1 MFARPRC
8 SWHKMGLQYIS
19 VTTLHMSELTIISEP
34 YPRPE
39 WRETVV
45 RGVDQHN
52 VAATGLPD
60 YYPVGFVIRGNRGE
74 VLGGLLGDIWG
85 GWLLVGSL
93 WVDSSL
99 RGRGY
104 GGALMA
110 QAHRYALEKSC
121 THSNL
126 RTGSYEARP
135 FYEQLG
141 YSVYAELKDHP
152 VAPHMRYFL
161 SRKLTPD
168 AAVSH
173 ATDALITMEPYAPS
187 ETVGAIK
194 FGITSHAYAA
204 MGLPEQAWMP
214 HNFLL
219 RDADGEILGGALGN
233 LWGSWFYLDYMW
245 VDRGIRGH
253 GHASRLIRAAEESA
267 ISSGCASA
275 FLSTFSFQARP
286 LYEKLGYEV
295 FGEEK
300 DHPKGHSHF
309 LMKKR
314 LA

>member
-1 MFARPRC
+1 MAENGFA
-8 SWHKMGLQYIS
+8 YIS
-19 VTTLHMSELTIISEP
+19 VITPYMSELTIIAEP

-52 VAATGLPD
+52 VAVTGLPD
-60 YYPVGFVIRGNRGE
+60 YYPVGFVIRGSRGE

-85 GWLLVGSL
+85 GWMLVASL
-93 WVDSSL
+93 WVDASL

-104 GGALMA
+104 GSALMA
-110 QAHRYALEKSC
+110 RAHRYALEKSC
-121 THSNL
+121 THSHL

-152 VAPHMRYFL
+152 VSPHVRYFL
-161 SRKLTPD
+161 SRELTLD
-168 AAVSH
+168 SSH
-173 ATDALITMEPYAPS
+173 APESDAPIAMEPYVPG
-187 ETVGAIK
+187 ETVAAIK

-214 HNFLL
+214 HNFFL

-233 LWGSWFYLDYMW
+233 LWGSWFYLEYMW
-245 VDRGIRGH
+245 VDRSIRGR
-253 GHASRLIRAAEESA
+253 GHASRLIRSAEEA
-267 ISSGCASA
+267 AVSSGCASA

-286 LYEKLGYEV
+286 LYEKLGYQL

-300 DHPKGHSHF
+300 DHPSGHSHF

>member
-1 MFARPRC
+1 
-8 SWHKMGLQYIS
+8 
-19 VTTLHMSELTIISEP
+19 MSELTIISEP
-34 YPRPE
+34 YPQPE

-85 GWLLVGSL
+85 GWLMVGSL
-93 WVDSSL
+93 WVDVSL

-110 QAHRYALEKSC
+110 RAHRYALEKSC
-121 THSNL
+121 THSHL

-152 VAPHMRYFL
+152 VAPHVRYFL
-161 SRKLTPD
+161 GRELTPD
-168 AAVSH
+168 ASH
-173 ATDALITMEPYAPS
+173 GPATDVPILMEPYVPS
-187 ETVGAIK
+187 ETAAAIR

-214 HNFLL
+214 HNFFL
-219 RDADGEILGGALGN
+219 RDDGGEIVGGAIGD
-233 LWGSWFYLDYMW
+233 LWGAWFYLHYLW
-245 VDRGIRGH
+245 VDRSIRGH
-253 GHASRLIRAAEESA
+253 GHARKLLKSAEENA
-267 ISSGCASA
+267 ISSGCNAA

-300 DHPKGHSHF
+300 DHPRGHSHF